1 MMATLGGLH
10 EEDSLF
16 QQEEQEKEPGL
27 ILDRKNN
34 RLKFIP
40 SHLTVTLFFAFS
52 LELRESQ
59 ETVYSSSTGIQ
70 QNNIQY
76 PTNGH

>member
-1 MMATLGGLH
+1 MATLGGLH

-16 QQEEQEKEPGL
+16 RQEEQEKEPGL

-40 SHLTVTLFFAFS
+40 SHLTVTLFFVFS

-59 ETVYSSSTGIQ
+59 ETVYSSSTGLQ

-76 PTNGH
+76 LTNGH